1 MPFPKKLLNP
11 GEQILADV
19 HPHWSYFSQPVLAF
33 AGSVIVGLFVIAR
46 TTGSV
51 RRALGF
57 VLLAALLVSGV
68 WLLTRWLKWS
78 TTNFVVTDR
87 RLIYRHGVVGKS
99 GIEIPIDRVMNVNF
113 HQSLV
118 ERVIGAG
125 NLLIESGGEDGQQSF
140 SDIRNPSWMQ
150 NLILE
155 QTTNATQGM
164 RSTPMPP
171 PPPIAGGDVVGQ
183 LERLEAL
190 LQRGSITPE
199 EFDLQKGR
207 LLGS

>member
-19 HPHWSYFSQPVLAF
+19 HPHWSFFAEPVLAF
-33 AGSVIVGLFVIAR
+33 VGAVVAGIVVIAMTTGTVRTALSYAVSAALLAAALWLFVI
-46 TTGSV
+46 
-51 RRALGF
+51 
-57 VLLAALLVSGV
+57 
-68 WLLTRWLKWS
+68 WLRWS

-99 GIEIPIDRVMNVNF
+99 GIEIPIDRVMNVNY

-118 ERVIGAG
+118 ERLIGAG
-125 NLLIESGGEDGQQSF
+125 NLLIESGGEDGQQQF

-155 QTTNATQGM
+155 QTTNATQGH
-164 RSTPMPP
+164 RVTAAAPP
-171 PPPIAGGDVVGQ
+171 PPPSEDDVVGK

-190 LQRGSITPE
+190 LQRGSITQA
-199 EFDLQKGR
+199 EFESQKAR